1 MCENADPVRKISI
14 IPRGH
19 ASIGYTIQ
27 TPEEDRY
34 LTSKPDLLD
43 RLKGL
48 LAGRAAELL
57 VFEELSTGASN
68 DLERATHIARSM
80 ICRFGM
86 SEKLGPVVYGK
97 DNQQVFLGRDM
108 TQEERNF
115 SEKTAQDIDDEVKK
129 LIKSANEEAMTILET
144 NRICLNRIAET
155 LLEKEVMQ
163 GEDLDSL
170 LKELLGEEA
179 LPRANGRTEASM
191 PTPPV
196 AEMGDT
202 EETSNPAA

>member
-1 MCENADPVRKISI
+1 
-14 IPRGH
+14 
-19 ASIGYTIQ
+19 
-27 TPEEDRY
+27 
-34 LTSKPDLLD
+34 
-43 RLKGL
+43 
-48 LAGRAAELL
+48 
-57 VFEELSTGASN
+57 
-68 DLERATHIARSM
+68 
-80 ICRFGM
+80 M

-115 SEKTAQDIDDEVKK
+115 SEKTAQDIDDEVKR
-129 LIKSANEEAMTILET
+129 LIESANEEAMTILET

-179 LPRANGRTEASM
+179 LPRANGRTGASM
-191 PTPPV
+191 PTPPA

-202 EETSNPAA
+202 EESSNPAA